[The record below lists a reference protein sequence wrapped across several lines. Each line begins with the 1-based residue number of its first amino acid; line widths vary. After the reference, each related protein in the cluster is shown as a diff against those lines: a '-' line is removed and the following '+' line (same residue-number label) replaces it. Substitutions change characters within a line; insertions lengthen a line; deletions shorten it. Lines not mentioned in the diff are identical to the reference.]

1 MADARKPAGVLAVL
15 AFLFAL
21 AFWPTP
27 AQANVSCSANGSI
40 SFGTSSTAT
49 GAVNYDCTNFGG
61 ATVNFTLCSAL
72 GPASFPG
79 TNAQPIM
86 TSSGGGQ
93 LKFNVYTTPALSQP
107 WTSTTLLTRSVSIGA
122 GATVS
127 GTLAFYGSIPSG
139 QSPPPAAG
147 DYQTWFHNTVVGSLV
162 NGSCQSNATNFAGV
176 QISLVV
182 TAKVVNACT
191 VTAGAGSKINFGI
204 VAYTATN
211 RSGSSQIAVNC
222 PSGTVYRIGLAPSNG
237 STTGAGVMSGTGAN
251 VAKVPYQLRSGSA
264 AGPVW
269 GNTATSTSTGNG
281 VSGTGNGASQA
292 ISVYATVASA
302 NFPPDTY
309 TDTVTVT
316 VNY

>member
-1 MADARKPAGVLAVL
+1 MADRRKPIGLLAVL
-15 AFLFAL
+15 AFVLAL
-21 AFWPTP
+21 AFWPSA
-27 AQANVSCSANGSI
+27 AQANVSCSASGSI
-40 SFGTSSTAT
+40 AFASSAT
-49 GAVNYDCTNFGG
+49 MTGSIDYSCTNFGSS
-61 ATVNFTLCSAL
+61 TVSFTLCSAL

-93 LKFNVYTTPALSQP
+93 LKFNLYTTAALSTP
-107 WTSTTLLTRSVSIGA
+107 WTATALISKPVTIGA
-122 GATVS
+122 NATVS
-127 GTLAFYGSIPSG
+127 GSLPFYGSIPSG

-162 NGSCQSNATNFAGV
+162 TGTCQANPTNFAGV

-182 TAKVVNACT
+182 TATVVNACT

-211 RSGSSQIAVNC
+211 RSGTSQIAVNC

-237 STTGAGVMSGTGAN
+237 STAGAGVMSGTGAN
-251 VAKVPYQLRSGSA
+251 TAKVPYQLRSGSA

-269 GNTATSTSTGNG
+269 GNTATPTSTGNG
-281 VSGTGNGASQA
+281 VSGTGTGTSQS

-302 NFPPDTY
+302 NFPPDIY